1 MCGIFAY
8 YSHNA
13 SDVDLALVLKHLF
26 NGLKRLEY
34 RGYDSA
40 GIAVDVVDPYPADAA
55 SRAEHLLNSRSPLI
69 VKEVGKVS
77 MLEKLT
83 KETVQKDGIELARLF
98 RNQVGIAHT
107 RWATHGPPSSINSHP
122 HISDASAQFTVVHN
136 GIITNYKLLKD
147 FLIKQGETFVSETD
161 TEVIPKVTCVPF
173 HFPLGLSNP

>member
-13 SDVDLALVLKHLF
+13 ADVDLQLVLNHLF

-40 GIAVDVVDPYPADAA
+40 GIAVDVIEPCLDDAA
-55 SRAEHLLNSRSPLI
+55 SQAEQMQHSGAPLI

-83 KETVQKDGIELARLF
+83 KEMIQKEGIEISRKF

-107 RWATHGPPSSINSHP
+107 RWATHGPPSSVNSHP
-122 HISDASAQFTVVHN
+122 HVSDASAQFTVVHN

-147 FLIKQGETFVSETD
+147 FLIKHGETFVSETD
-161 TEVIPKVTCVPF
+161 TEVIPKVRSDD
-173 HFPLGLSNP
+173 LLST